1 MAHTAIG
8 QNNWSVSRAEL
19 RKYDR
24 YRLGAPAVFWWD
36 GPEGTRRE
44 ASGFTRDISTIGIYV
59 ESSVCP
65 PVGARVQ
72 LQVSLPSL
80 HGNLPGWR
88 LEAEG
93 QVVRVEGEEEE
104 RFVHGFAVSNGE
116 LTAKL
121 KTRNSR

>member
-8 QNNWSVSRAEL
+8 QNWSVSRAEL
-19 RKYDR
+19 RRYDR

-36 GPEGTRRE
+36 EPEGTRKE
-44 ASGFTRDISTIGIYV
+44 ASGVTRDISTIGIFV
-59 ESSVCP
+59 ESTACP
-65 PVGARVQ
+65 PLGARVQ

-93 QVVRVEGEEEE
+93 HVVRVDGKEEG
-104 RFVHGFAVSNGE
+104 FANGFAVSNGE

-121 KTRNSR
+121 KTRNSK